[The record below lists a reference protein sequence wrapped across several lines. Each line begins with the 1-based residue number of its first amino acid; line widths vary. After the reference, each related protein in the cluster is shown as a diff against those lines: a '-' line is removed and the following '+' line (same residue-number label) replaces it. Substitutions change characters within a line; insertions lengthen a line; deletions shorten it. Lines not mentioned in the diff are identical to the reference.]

1 MLVIKVSEEVLEYY
15 AQENE
20 IAMEVEI
27 GATDIFSFEPVDKY
41 QRPLRVNSYIRDE
54 EFIKKYSLRQNKLD
68 KDGETDLKS
77 T

>member
-27 GATDIFSFEPVDKY
+27 GATDIFSFEPVDNY

-54 EFIKKYSLRQNKLD
+54 EFIKKYSLRQSKLD